1 MIDLIVILVV
11 VIFAIVGY
19 KKGLIRSITTLCSSI
34 VALALSFIIY
44 PAINMILKLT
54 PIYTSIYQGVFKKIE
69 IIDFGKGIQSQGNAI
84 LENITWL
91 PDFLTMQIKNNNNT
105 AMYELLGV
113 KTIQEYISS
122 YITHMIVNMLA
133 LLITW
138 FLLKVVLGAVFRI
151 LGSVVEQL
159 PVVSNLNRGIGLI
172 FGLLKAIITL
182 SIIGLIVPVLITNPG
197 FQNISQSI
205 ESSILSKWLYDNN
218 FILMIYNYFIS
229 K

>member
-11 VIFAIVGY
+11 IAFAIIGY
-19 KKGLIRSITTLCSSI
+19 KKGLIRSVTTLCSSI
-34 VALALSFIIY
+34 VALVLSFIIY

-69 IIDFGKGIQSQGNAI
+69 VIDFGKGIQSQGNAI

-105 AMYELLGV
+105 VMYELLGA

-122 YITHMIVNMLA
+122 YITHMIVNMIA

-138 FLLKVVLGAVFRI
+138 FFLKVILGTVFRI

-159 PVVSNLNRGIGLI
+159 PVVSTLNRGTGLF
-172 FGLLKAIITL
+172 FGLLKAVVTL
-182 SIIGLIVPVLITNPG
+182 SIVGLIVPVLITNPEL
-197 FQNISQSI
+197 QSISQSI
-205 ESSILSKWLYDNN
+205 EASIITKWLYNN
-218 FILMIYNYFIS
+218 SFILMIYNYLI
-229 K
+229 